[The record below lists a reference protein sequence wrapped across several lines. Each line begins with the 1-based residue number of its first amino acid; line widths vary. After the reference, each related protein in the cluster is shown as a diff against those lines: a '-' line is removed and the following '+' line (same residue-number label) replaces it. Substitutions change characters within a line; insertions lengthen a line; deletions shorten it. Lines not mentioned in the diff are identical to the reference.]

1 MEFML
6 GCGVALRLLGV
17 GLVWEGSVLKILV
30 GFLL

>member
-6 GCGVALRLLGV
+6 GGGMVLRLLGV